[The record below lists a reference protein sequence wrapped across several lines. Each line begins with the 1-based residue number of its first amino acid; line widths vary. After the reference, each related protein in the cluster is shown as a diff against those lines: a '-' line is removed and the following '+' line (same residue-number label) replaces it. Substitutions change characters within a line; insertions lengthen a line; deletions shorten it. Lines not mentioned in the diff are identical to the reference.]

1 MQTHAHVTQS
11 GSALLLALIMLL
23 VLSLLAI
30 SGMEGSLMQERM
42 STAQRE
48 GVMALEI
55 AESGAQDAEQWIED
69 NVVTLTDFDGTG
81 ALYNATEDQDEH
93 APDVYDQSVWE
104 NDSQTREADAV
115 EGVTPRYLIEYMGEG
130 FTPPQLTDGNIGGY
144 RHDSGGGNVHSF
156 RIVVRAESPSG
167 RGQRLLEVFYTRQ
180 L

>member
-1 MQTHAHVTQS
+1 MRAIPVTTER
-11 GSALLLALIMLL
+11 GSALLLALILLL

-42 STAQRE
+42 ATAQRE

-69 NVVTLTDFDGTG
+69 NVVTLTDFDGSDG
-81 ALYNATEDQDEH
+81 LYNATEDNQH
-93 APDVYDQSVWE
+93 APDIYDASVW
-104 NDSQTREADAV
+104 NDNSKTRTAGSV
-115 EGVTPRYLIEYMGEG
+115 EGVTPRYFIEYMGEG

-144 RHDSGGGNVHSF
+144 RYDSGGGNVQAF
-156 RIVVRAESPSG
+156 RVVVRTESPSG
-167 RGQRLLEVFYTRQ
+167 QGQRLLEVFYTRK

>member
-1 MQTHAHVTQS
+1 MQAPGTQK

-30 SGMEGSLMQERM
+30 SGMEGSLMQDRM
-42 STAQRE
+42 SIAQRE
-48 GVMALEI
+48 GVMALEV

-69 NVVTLTDFDGTG
+69 NVVTLTDFDGTD
-81 ALYNATEDQDEH
+81 ALYNATEDDEG
-93 APDVYDQSVWE
+93 APDVFDQAVWE
-104 NDSQTREADAV
+104 DESQTRSADAV

-130 FTPPQLTDGNIGGY
+130 FTPPQRTDGNIGGY

>member
-1 MQTHAHVTQS
+1 MHTHVNQR

-42 STAQRE
+42 TTAQRE

-55 AESGAQDAEQWIED
+55 AESGAQDAEYWIEE
-69 NVVTLTDFDGTG
+69 NLVTLTDFDGTD
-81 ALYNATEDQDEH
+81 ALYDATEENEG
-93 APDVYDQSVWE
+93 APNVFDQSVW
-104 NDSQTREADAV
+104 NDSSQTRAADAV

-130 FTPPQLTDGNIGGY
+130 FTPPQRTDGNIGGY
-144 RHDSGGGNVHSF
+144 RHDSGGGNAQAF

-167 RGQRLLEVFYTRQ
+167 RGQRLLEVFYTRK

>member
-1 MQTHAHVTQS
+1 MRMTHTRPET
-11 GSALLLALIMLL
+11 GSALLLALILLL

-42 STAQRE
+42 TTAQRE

-69 NVVTLTDFDGTG
+69 NVVTLTDFDGSDG
-81 ALYNATEDQDEH
+81 LYNATEDNQH
-93 APDVYDQSVWE
+93 APNIYDGSVWSD
-104 NDSQTREADAV
+104 DSKTRTADPV
-115 EGVTPRYLIEYMGEG
+115 EGVTPRYIIEYMGEG

-144 RHDSGGGNVHSF
+144 RHDSGGGNVQAF
-156 RIVVRAESPSG
+156 RVVVRAESPSG
-167 RGQRLLEVFYTRQ
+167 RGQRLIQVFYTRK